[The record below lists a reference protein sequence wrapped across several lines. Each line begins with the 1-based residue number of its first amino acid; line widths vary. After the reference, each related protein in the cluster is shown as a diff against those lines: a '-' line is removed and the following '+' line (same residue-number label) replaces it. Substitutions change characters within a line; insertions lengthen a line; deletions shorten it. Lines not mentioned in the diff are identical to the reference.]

1 MTVNRQVVLL
11 EQPKGALEESH
22 YEMREAPAPEPGD
35 GEVLVRTLL
44 ISIDAANRAWM
55 QGATYRK
62 EMTGGSVMDGYG
74 VAQVV
79 ESKADGVAEGD
90 IVACEVGWQDY
101 SVHLARRVVK
111 LPNDYRPLSHFISVL
126 GIAGLTAWHGLMKIG
141 QPKEGETVLVSA
153 AAGSV
158 GQYVG
163 QIAKA
168 KGCTV
173 IGIAGGPEKCAFV
186 TDELG
191 FDACIDYKNEHV
203 RKRIAELAPDGV
215 DIYFDNVGAEILEA
229 ALFNMALHGRV
240 VCCGAISQYDTT
252 EISSPRGLPGL
263 IVFKR
268 LRMEGF
274 IVTDFYG
281 ENDAAIADLS
291 AMHAAGQI
299 KVVEDVL
306 EGLEQAP
313 KGLIGLLAGDNLGKR
328 MIRVAPDPA

>member
-1 MTVNRQVVLL
+1 
-11 EQPKGALEESH
+11 
-22 YEMREAPAPEPGD
+22 
-35 GEVLVRTLL
+35 
-44 ISIDAANRAWM
+44 M

-62 EMTGGSVMDGYG
+62 EMTGGSVMEGYG
-74 VAQVV
+74 VGQVV
-79 ESKADGVAEGD
+79 ESKAEGVAVGD

-101 SVHLARRVVK
+101 SVHLGRRVMK
-111 LPNDYRPLSHFISVL
+111 LPHDYRPLSHFISIL
-126 GIAGLTAWHGLMKIG
+126 GIAGLTAWHGLMTVG
-141 QPKEGETVLVSA
+141 RPEAGETVLVSA

-168 KGCTV
+168 KGCTA

-203 RKRIAELAPDGV
+203 RKRIAELAPGGV
-215 DIYFDNVGAEILEA
+215 NVYFDNVGADILEA
-229 ALFNMALHGRV
+229 ALFNMAERGRV

-252 EISSPRGLPGL
+252 EMASPRGLPGV

-274 IVTDFYG
+274 IVTDFF
-281 ENDAAIADLS
+281 NDNDKAIADLA

-306 EGLEQAP
+306 EGIEQAP
-313 KGLIGLLAGDNLGKR
+313 RGLIGLLAGDNVGKR
-328 MIRVAPDPA
+328 MIRVAPDPD